1 MRFFSLTLILFFFL
15 QVPAFSSK
23 EEQVMEKI
31 IKNYSSFNSIKASI
45 EQHVFYP
52 DRSYHKL
59 AGDYS
64 ATGSGFMRIDYYSP
78 SSQTVINNK
87 EGLFWYYPENETVF
101 VSRNSNMNNE
111 SLPVFL
117 KRADKEAGDFFNLVY
132 KGKKFHGFFKRA
144 HVFDIELKNKS
155 TFRIW
160 VDSEKGYILKRYL
173 IDSKGMETVKELYS
187 SYIKVNG
194 ILIPTEVEVHARTSN
209 GIVRTLTQY
218 SNVRVNDTVNL
229 SDFVFKVKS
238 FMKVRA
244 FDEN

>member
-1 MRFFSLTLILFFFL
+1 
-15 QVPAFSSK
+15 
-23 EEQVMEKI
+23 MEKI
-31 IKNYSSFNSIKASI
+31 IKNYSSFDSIKASI

-52 DRSYHKL
+52 DRSYHRL

-64 ATGSGFMRIDYYSP
+64 ATGAGLMRIDYYSP
-78 SSQTVINNK
+78 SRQTVINNK
-87 EGLFWYYPENETVF
+87 DGLFWYYPESETVF

-117 KRADKEAGDFFNLVY
+117 KRAEKEAGDFFNLIY
-132 KGKKFHGFFKRA
+132 KGKKFHSFFKRA

-160 VDSEKGYILKRYL
+160 VDPEKGYILKRYF

-218 SNVRVNDTVNL
+218 SNVRVNDTVNP

>member
-1 MRFFSLTLILFFFL
+1 MRFFFAVLIFFL
-15 QVPAFSSK
+15 LVQVPAFSSE
-23 EEQVMEKI
+23 EEQIMERV

-64 ATGSGFMRIDYYSP
+64 ATDSGLMRIDYYSP
-78 SSQTVINNK
+78 SRQIVINNK
-87 EGLFWYYPENETVF
+87 EGLFWYYPESETVF

-117 KRADKEAGDFFNLVY
+117 KRADKEAGDLFSLIY

-144 HVFDIELKNKS
+144 HVFDIKLKSKS

-160 VDSEKGYILKRYL
+160 VDPEKGYILKRYF
-173 IDSKGMETVKELYS
+173 IDASGMETVKELYS

-194 ILIPTEVEVHARTSN
+194 ILIPTELEVHARTSS

-229 SDFVFKVKS
+229 SDFAFKIKS

-244 FDEN
+244 FDEK